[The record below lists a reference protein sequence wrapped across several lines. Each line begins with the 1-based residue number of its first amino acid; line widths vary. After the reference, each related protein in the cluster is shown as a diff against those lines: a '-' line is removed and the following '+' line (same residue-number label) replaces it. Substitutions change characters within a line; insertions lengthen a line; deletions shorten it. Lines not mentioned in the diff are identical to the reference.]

1 MTEQVKAD
9 TPDPAELIAAALD
22 EAFARRNGSTDEH
35 IRAAHADTA
44 RTAVAA
50 LAAAGVSAVAVE
62 SSRTEWGAQRTPK
75 YGSTVAG
82 SMAKAEAESF
92 ARLAQDPATG
102 EPVTEC
108 LVRRTVYVGPWEP
121 VDGDA

>member
-1 MTEQVKAD
+1 VDHLGAEGEEPVTV
-9 TPDPAELIAAALD
+9 DPAAVIAAGLD
-22 EAFARRNGSTDEH
+22 AEFVARHGSTDEL

-50 LAAAGVSAVAVE
+50 LATAGLSAVAVE

-82 SMAKAEAESF
+82 SMRKAEAQDF
-92 ARLAQDPATG
+92 ARRAPAGVVAGVAQ
-102 EPVTEC
+102 
-108 LVRRTVYVGPWEP
+108 RQVYVGPWTQ
-121 VDGDA
+121 VGDA